1 MTDCIRHQMADG
13 TIMDGPIHGPN
24 QICIEYKSNNRR
36 DKMPRH
42 QRPTRRQRVA
52 RTAQPTQNGVA
63 RTSRRRV
70 RPTQNGVARTSRRRV
85 RPSGRVT
92 NTLQRGVSSRR
103 RFQTGGN
110 PVGNRSGIIRQGNKQ
125 FRCPNGSS
133 TITADCIE
141 IIRPDYRG

>member
-52 RTAQPTQNGVA
+52 RTAQ
-63 RTSRRRV
+63 
-70 RPTQNGVARTSRRRV
+70 PTQNGVARTSRRRV

>member
-70 RPTQNGVARTSRRRV
+70 RP
-85 RPSGRVT
+85 SGRVT

-110 PVGNRSGIIRQGNKQ
+110 SVGNRSGIIRQGNKQ